1 MSLFSRKQKNKF
13 SVRIKVVSLSSV
25 PYTNGYFYCKLR
37 QVSNGKFESKT
48 KREQI
53 KNNCIV
59 WNKEFTFDATV
70 PEDLNGRL
78 AEAKLRISVRRE
90 AGVGKSE
97 IKLGYID
104 INLSKFYQP
113 GKPPY
118 EYRHVLTGYEKSN
131 QRNDNSILLIT
142 AALELESGSFFI
154 KTSDPI
160 RTHSSESQN
169 SSKVQEVQECSDA
182 GDVYKGGKEQ
192 ESNGEK
198 MTYVSRNNGHS
209 RTSSGA
215 SGYSSSN
222 ASLNKS
228 EAILTQHKRG
238 HSWGDRVSMEMSLR
252 ESTMDASSE
261 LDNEAIVNSLFA
273 QVQAKSMKNLEKN
286 NLSLEKITKSKH

>member
-13 SVRIKVVSLSSV
+13 SVKIKVVSLSSV

-37 QVSNGKFESKT
+37 QISNGKFESKT

-59 WNKEFTFDATV
+59 WNKEFSFDATV

-113 GKPPY
+113 GKPPF

-131 QRNDNSILLIT
+131 QRSDNSILLIT
-142 AALELESGSFFI
+142 VALELESGSYFI
-154 KTSDPI
+154 KTSDQI

-169 SSKVQEVQECSDA
+169 SSKVQEVQECADV

-192 ESNGEK
+192 ESNPIDK
-198 MTYVSRNNGHS
+198 MTYGSRNNGHS

-238 HSWGDRVSMEMSLR
+238 HSWGDRVSVEMSLR
-252 ESTMDASSE
+252 ESNMGAE

-273 QVQAKSMKNLEKN
+273 QVQAKSMPKLKN